1 MNKALIRAIIADDDK
16 ETVKLFSELLQSN
29 GIKVVGKGF
38 SGQDAVFLF
47 QKLKPDVTYLDVNM
61 PVFNGI
67 YALEKIRELNQD
79 AVVIML
85 ANDSTMNSEMAIN
98 RLNPSAVIHEP
109 VDVNEIIKKTNELCA
124 PTTDSE
130 QHMKKTM
137 VTLALK
143 NTLLQLGIQEL
154 DKVIDLL
161 HKDYNCTLEDCY
173 EYPQYLKQVLHD
185 LFGDSYRDYVLNSLT
200 ENMKDIMSQQSI
212 KEFLQELSA

>member
-1 MNKALIRAIIADDDK
+1 MIRAVVADDDK

-29 GIKVVGKGF
+29 GIKVIGKGF
-38 SGQDAVFLF
+38 NGQDAVFLF
-47 QKLKPDVTYLDVNM
+47 QKLKPDVTFLDVSM
-61 PVFNGI
+61 PVFNGV

-85 ANDSTMNSEMAIN
+85 ANNITMNNEISMN
-98 RLNPSAVIHEP
+98 RLKPSAVIHEP
-109 VDVNEIIKKTNELCA
+109 IDINEIIKKTNELCA

-143 NTLLQLGIQEL
+143 NTLLQLGVQEL
-154 DKVIDLL
+154 DKVVDLL
-161 HKDYNCTLEDCY
+161 NKDYNCTLEDCY
-173 EYPQYLKQVLHD
+173 EYPQYLKQVLQD
-185 LFGDSYRDYVLNSLT
+185 LFGNSYRDYILSSLT

>member
-1 MNKALIRAIIADDDK
+1 MIRAIVADDDK

-47 QKLKPDVTYLDVNM
+47 QKLKPDVTYLDIDM

-85 ANDSTMNSEMAIN
+85 ASDATMNSEMAMN

-109 VDVNEIIKKTNELCA
+109 VDINDIIKKTNELCA

-143 NTLLQLGIQEL
+143 NTLLQLGVQEL
-154 DKVIDLL
+154 DKVTDLL

-173 EYPQYLKQVLHD
+173 EYPQYLKQVLQD
-185 LFGDSYRDYVLNSLT
+185 LFGNSYRDYILSSLT
-200 ENMKDIMSQQSI
+200 ENMKDIMSQKSI
-212 KEFLQELSA
+212 KDFLQELSA

>member
-1 MNKALIRAIIADDDK
+1 MIRAVVADDDK

-29 GIKVVGKGF
+29 GIKVIGKGF
-38 SGQDAVFLF
+38 NGQDAVFLF
-47 QKLKPDVTYLDVNM
+47 QKLKPDVTFLDVSM
-61 PVFNGI
+61 PVFNGV
-67 YALEKIRELNQD
+67 YALEKIRELKQD

-85 ANDSTMNSEMAIN
+85 ANNITMNNEISMN
-98 RLNPSAVIHEP
+98 RLKPSAVIHEP
-109 VDVNEIIKKTNELCA
+109 IDINEIIKKTNELCA

-143 NTLLQLGIQEL
+143 NTLLQLGVQEL
-154 DKVIDLL
+154 DKVVDLL
-161 HKDYNCTLEDCY
+161 NKDYNCTLEDCY
-173 EYPQYLKQVLHD
+173 EYPQYLKQVLQD
-185 LFGDSYRDYVLNSLT
+185 LFGNSYRDYILSSLT

>member
-1 MNKALIRAIIADDDK
+1 MIRAVVADDDK
-16 ETVKLFSELLQSN
+16 ETVKLFSELLQSHE
-29 GIKVVGKGF
+29 IKVIGKGF
-38 SGQDAVFLF
+38 NGQDAVFLF
-47 QKLKPDVTYLDVNM
+47 QKLKPDVIFLDVSM
-61 PVFNGI
+61 PVFNGV
-67 YALEKIRELNQD
+67 YALEKIRELKQD

-85 ANDSTMNSEMAIN
+85 ANNITMNNEIAMN
-98 RLNPSAVIHEP
+98 RLKPSAEIHEP
-109 VDVNEIIKKTNELCA
+109 IDINEIIIKTNELCA

-154 DKVIDLL
+154 DKVVDLL

-173 EYPQYLKQVLHD
+173 EYPQYLKQVLQD
-185 LFGDSYRDYVLNSLT
+185 LFGNSYRDYILSSLT
-200 ENMKDIMSQQSI
+200 ENMKEIMSQQSI

>member
-1 MNKALIRAIIADDDK
+1 MMIRAVVADDDK

-29 GIKVVGKGF
+29 GIKVIGKGF
-38 SGQDAVFLF
+38 NGQDAVFLF
-47 QKLKPDVTYLDVNM
+47 QKLKPDVTFLDVSM
-61 PVFNGI
+61 PVFNGV
-67 YALEKIRELNQD
+67 YALEKIRELKQD

-85 ANDSTMNSEMAIN
+85 ANNITMNNEISMN
-98 RLNPSAVIHEP
+98 RLKPSAVIHEP
-109 VDVNEIIKKTNELCA
+109 IDINEIIKKTNELCA

-143 NTLLQLGIQEL
+143 NTLLQLGVQEL
-154 DKVIDLL
+154 DKVVDLL
-161 HKDYNCTLEDCY
+161 NKDYNCTLEDCY
-173 EYPQYLKQVLHD
+173 EYPQYLKQVLQD
-185 LFGDSYRDYVLNSLT
+185 LFGNSYRDYILSSLT

>member
-1 MNKALIRAIIADDDK
+1 MIRAVIADDDK
-16 ETVKLFSELLQSN
+16 ETVQLFSELLESH
-29 GIKVVGKGF
+29 GIKVIGKGF
-38 SGQDAVFLF
+38 NGQDAVFLF
-47 QKLKPDVTYLDVNM
+47 QKLKPDVTYLDVSM

-67 YALEKIRELNQD
+67 YALEKIRELDLN

-85 ANDSTMNSEMAIN
+85 ADNITMNNEMAMN
-98 RLNPSAVIHEP
+98 RLKPSTVIHEP

-154 DKVIDLL
+154 DKVVDLL

-173 EYPQYLKQVLHD
+173 EYPQYLKHVLQD
-185 LFGDSYRDYVLNSLT
+185 LFGNAYQDYILSSLT
-200 ENMKDIMSQQSI
+200 ENMKDIMAQQSI
-212 KEFLQELSA
+212 KDFLQELSP